1 MAAIG
6 FHPKDAGSPGAP
18 EWLRRAGDRGMS
30 VDQWWPHDRGFLPE
44 VQIRLELKGG
54 MALRSVEAFLESGS
68 AGEIELGIPLDPVK
82 SFSTLVLSLHT
93 SLVSD
98 DPWHR
103 FLLELSAQI
112 DAKHGTLILVPPNA
126 GGRGTM
132 ITPTSTPYEIQEYID
147 RYLLIDPF
155 VRLPEGQVVAHY
167 EYIGPTTLENV
178 PDFKDWLDT
187 IDASHIL
194 GVDLRLASGFEA
206 RLRLSRA
213 PGGGAFTPDE
223 RRWVEKILP
232 HLRQALEIYQRLEL
246 SRSER
251 AVMIDTVEQF
261 SVGTVLLD
269 AAFSLLKVNEV
280 AASIL
285 AEADGMELVDGKI
298 LLSNADA
305 NRAFNGLLAEARE
318 ASAGARKLF
327 PVSRPSGRGDI
338 MVIVQPVPTPEFMHA
353 GAVPAVALLITDP
366 ARNRQIDG
374 TTVCR
379 LFGLTPTEGAISAAL
394 ANGASVGEAAQQLR
408 IADNTVRAHLRSIF
422 SKLGVNRQL
431 QLVHLIHTSVP
442 EALSAN

>member
-1 MAAIG
+1 M
-6 FHPKDAGSPGAP
+6 
-18 EWLRRAGDRGMS
+18 
-30 VDQWWPHDRGFLPE
+30 
-44 VQIRLELKGG
+44 
-54 MALRSVEAFLESGS
+54 
-68 AGEIELGIPLDPVK
+68 GIPVDPVE
-82 SFSTLVLSLHT
+82 SFSTLVLSLNT

-98 DPWHR
+98 NPWRR

-112 DAKHGTLILVPPNA
+112 DAKHGTLILVPPDA

-132 ITPTSTPYEIQEYID
+132 ITPTSTPQEIQEYID

-167 EYIGPTTLENV
+167 EYIGPAALENV
-178 PDFKDWLDT
+178 PPDYKEWLGS

-213 PGGGAFTPDE
+213 PGGDAFTPDE

-269 AAFSLLKVNEV
+269 AAFSVLKVNEV

-285 AEADGMELVDGKI
+285 AEADGMKLADGKI
-298 LLSNADA
+298 LLSNAEAD
-305 NRAFNGLLAEARE
+305 RDFNVLLAEARE
-318 ASAGARKLF
+318 APAGARNLF
-327 PVSRPSGRGDI
+327 PVERPSGRGDI
-338 MVIVQPVPTPEFMHA
+338 MVIVQPVPIPEFMHA

-394 ANGASVGEAAQQLR
+394 ANGASVGEAAQQLG

-431 QLVHLIHTSVP
+431 QLVHLIHTSFP
-442 EALSAN
+442 ETLSAS